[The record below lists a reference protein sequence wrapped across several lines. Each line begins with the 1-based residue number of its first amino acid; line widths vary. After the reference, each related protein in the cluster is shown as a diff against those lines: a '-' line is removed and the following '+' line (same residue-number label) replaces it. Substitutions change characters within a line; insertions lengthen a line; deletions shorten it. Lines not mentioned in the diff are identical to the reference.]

1 MESKSLDG
9 IYPAVI
15 KSYNHATRTC
25 KIAIEGFTNGAEE
38 ELEADLNYPL
48 GDKSKQ
54 GNYSTEIEI
63 LANDLVWVMFIGGD
77 ARYPLVTGYRNPQTG
92 NSADWRRWHHKN
104 IQAIADTEIKLT
116 VGNAEISVKTDKI
129 KVSLGGS
136 TIEVTS
142 GGIKLNGSKID
153 LN

>member
-1 MESKSLDG
+1 MESKSLGG

-54 GNYSTEIEI
+54 GNYTTEIEI
-63 LANDLVWVMFIGGD
+63 LANDLVWVMFINGD

-104 IQAIADTEIKLT
+104 IELTADE
-116 VGNAEISVKTDKI
+116 KI
-129 KVSLGGS
+129 VLKIGSS
-136 TIEVTS
+136 TIEMTNSNVK
-142 GGIKLNGSKID
+142 INGSKID